1 MGFEFVFMMVLGMGA
16 GGDLLD
22 YMSSDYYWQMQ
33 GVAVANAEEMH
44 RILDDAQA
52 DPTAKLMAIRS
63 LGEMKDQAA
72 LAKLEPLVASKEPF
86 VGMYA
91 RRSIAWIKGADPEPV
106 PPVAAELLARDVALL
121 PPDASMAA
129 QVRTMPGKGPVNWAT
144 IIPDFPKDHWQNKAE
159 VLEELNSGIYEVV
172 SMVGNIRLDALTFG
186 TNFIED
192 DEDGTIYLTL
202 RGEYD
207 RFRVID
213 ALKQM
218 DENFKGYS
226 VGDIEVMAI
235 QEEWESFAFIMPSDQ
250 MLVMVFNDGDLPLP
264 IDEMVDLLENG
275 DAQIAFD
282 AEMQGQY
289 DKIDKQAVR
298 GWFITSVPPLFLME
312 DEMAE
317 IFGPLDAARITAT
330 DAEDGKEL
338 IELNWFGEG
347 RDEAEVAGAVEKLN
361 GYLTEGRAEMRQEL
375 QREPEMRQM
384 FEPFVQMMDSIQI
397 NAEGKNMVGG
407 MIVPTNIGVLMPM
420 MLMGG
425 F

>member
-1 MGFEFVFMMVLGMGA
+1 MGFELVLMMVLGMGA

-33 GVAVANAEEMH
+33 GVAVANADEMH
-44 RILDDAQA
+44 RILDNAQA

-63 LGEMKDQAA
+63 LGEMKDQAS
-72 LAKLEPLVASKEPF
+72 LAKLEPLVNSNEPF
-86 VGMYA
+86 VGMYT
-91 RRSIAWIKGADPEPV
+91 RRSIAWIKGADPESV
-106 PPVAAELLARDVALL
+106 PPVAAELLAKDVALL

-129 QVRTMPGKGPVNWAT
+129 QVRTMPGKGPINWAT

-159 VLEELNSGIYEVV
+159 VLAELNSSIYEVI
-172 SMVGNIRLDALTFG
+172 SMVGNIRLDAITFG
-186 TNFIED
+186 TNMQK
-192 DEDGTIYLTL
+192 DENDGTVYLVA

-207 RFRVID
+207 RLRIVD
-213 ALKQM
+213 VLQEM
-218 DENFKGYS
+218 DEGFKGYS
-226 VGDIEVMAI
+226 VGDIEVVTM
-235 QEEWESFAFIMPSDQ
+235 QEESPSLAFIMPSDQ
-250 MLVMVFNDGDLPLP
+250 MIVFVINGGDLPLP
-264 IDEMVDLLENG
+264 IDEVVDLLEND
-275 DAQIAFD
+275 DAQLAFD
-282 AEMQGQY
+282 AKMQGQY
-289 DKIDKQAVR
+289 DKVDKQAVR

-347 RDEAEVAGAVEKLN
+347 RDEAEVAAAVATLN
-361 GYLTEGRAEMRQEL
+361 GYLTEGRAEIRQEL